1 MKKLLT
7 GLQPTGIIHVG
18 NYIGS
23 IKQMVE
29 NQDQYEN
36 YLFIADLHSIT
47 VPQDRE
53 TLRNNIKSL
62 LALYLAC
69 GIDPDKNI
77 IFIQSENEYHTNI
90 AWMLECTVYY
100 GELSRMTQFKDKSL
114 KNANFTAGLF
124 TYPVLMAADILAYDI
139 DYVPVGIDQKQHV
152 EIARDIAE
160 RFNKKHGE
168 TFVMPEPLIKESGT
182 KIMNLVDP
190 SKKMSKSDENKKG
203 VIELLDSPNDIR
215 KKIMSATTDS
225 DMIVKYDPD
234 NKPGISN
241 LINLYRSFNNKSIEE
256 IEKEFA
262 GQNYGTFKTAVAD
275 LVVSEIEKIQNK
287 YYEILESKELND
299 ILDKGLE
306 KTREIAKL
314 KYETMKEKM
323 GLGR

>member
-1 MKKLLT
+1 
-7 GLQPTGIIHVG
+7 
-18 NYIGS
+18 
-23 IKQMVE
+23 
-29 NQDQYEN
+29 
-36 YLFIADLHSIT
+36 
-47 VPQDRE
+47 
-53 TLRNNIKSL
+53 
-62 LALYLAC
+62 
-69 GIDPDKNI
+69 
-77 IFIQSENEYHTNI
+77 
-90 AWMLECTVYY
+90 
-100 GELSRMTQFKDKSL
+100 
-114 KNANFTAGLF
+114 
-124 TYPVLMAADILAYDI
+124 
-139 DYVPVGIDQKQHV
+139 
-152 EIARDIAE
+152 
-160 RFNKKHGE
+160 
-168 TFVMPEPLIKESGT
+168 MPEPLIKESGT

-234 NKPGISN
+234 TKPGISN
-241 LINLYRSFNNKSIEE
+241 LINLYRSFNNKSIKE